1 MSAAL
6 PVIVTGTGGGGVGEQ
21 IVKAL
26 RLGETK
32 YEIVATD
39 VTDLSA
45 GRAMGDQFHLLPRA
59 GALGYVE
66 ALLALAEKTD
76 ARAVF
81 CGSEPELKVLAG
93 ARGKIEAAGLLLP
106 VNPGSVLETCL
117 DKGRTAEFLGSHGF
131 TVPHTLRIAA
141 LADLERIEFL
151 PAILKP
157 VSGGGSANVFIAQ
170 DRSELEL
177 FARYLLGL
185 GAGFIAQQYVGD
197 ETSEFTVGV
206 LMSMDGDLIN
216 SVAIRREIS
225 SGLGSRLR
233 VANRGDG
240 RFGSHLVV
248 SSGIS
253 QGHLGRYPQV
263 TAPCEKMALALG
275 CRGAVN
281 FQCRMVDGAPLVFEI
296 NPRFSGTTSIRAL
309 AGYNEPDVLIRRH
322 VLCEEIAPHFAYRA
336 GHYRRGLAEWL
347 VAEDGAARES
357 GAR

>member
-1 MSAAL
+1 MNAL

-26 RLGETK
+26 RLAQTN
-32 YEIVATD
+32 YAIIATD

-45 GRAMGDQFHLLPRA
+45 GRAMADAFHLLPRA
-59 GALGYVE
+59 DAPDYIA
-66 ALLALAEKTD
+66 ALLALAERTG
-76 ARAVF
+76 ARAIF
-81 CGSEPELKVLAG
+81 CGSEPELKTLAK
-93 ARGKIEAAGLLLP
+93 ARARIEAAGLLLP
-106 VNPGSVLETCL
+106 VNPDSVLETCL
-117 DKGRTAEFLGSHGF
+117 DKGRTAEFLEGHGF
-131 TVPHTLRIAA
+131 AVPRTLRIAA
-141 LADLERIEFL
+141 PADLEMVDFL

-170 DRSELEL
+170 DRNELEL

-185 GAGFIAQQYVGD
+185 GGGFIAQQYVG
-197 ETSEFTVGV
+197 EEKSEFTVGV
-206 LMSMDGDLIN
+206 LLSMEGELIN

-233 VANRGDG
+233 VANRGGDA

-253 QGHLGRYPQV
+253 QGHLARYPQV
-263 TAPCEKMALALG
+263 TEPCERMALALG

-281 FQCRMVDGAPLVFEI
+281 FQCRMVGGAPLVFEI

-322 VLCEEIAPHFAYRA
+322 VLGEAVAPRFAYRA

-347 VAEDGAARES
+347 VAEDEV
-357 GAR
+357 